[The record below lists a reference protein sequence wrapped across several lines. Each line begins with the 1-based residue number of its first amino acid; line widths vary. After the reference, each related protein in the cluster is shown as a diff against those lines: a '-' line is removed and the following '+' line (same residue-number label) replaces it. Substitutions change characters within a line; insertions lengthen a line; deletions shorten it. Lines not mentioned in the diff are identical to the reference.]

1 MIVFGLV
8 ARCPAAG
15 SGGCPIPGT
24 RFVSAGSSDPRDR
37 GPLPSPVFSS
47 AAAILVN
54 FTEPRYAARLLNAV
68 AGGLC
73 GCCAC
78 RTFAERGGGM
88 SVWCCACRTFAER
101 GGGMSVWCCAC
112 RTFAERGGGMSVWCC
127 ACRTFAERG
136 GGMSVWCCACHV
148 PAGRVPSSERRD
160 LAGRQSR
167 NCGFARGQKPTA
179 ARRAS
184 TRSVRSQEKSG
195 SSRPK

>member
-68 AGGLC
+68 AGCLC
-73 GCCAC
+73 G
-78 RTFAERGGGM
+78 
-88 SVWCCACRTFAER
+88 
-101 GGGMSVWCCAC
+101 
-112 RTFAERGGGMSVWCC
+112 CC

-148 PAGRVPSSERRD
+148 PAGRVPSSERRGPGREAEQESRVCPRSETD
-160 LAGRQSR
+160 GGAEGIDAIGALPGEVWFLAAEMTVGRRLGVDRPEQVEIR
-167 NCGFARGQKPTA
+167 DECRWAQVEQIG
-179 ARRAS
+179 RAH
-184 TRSVRSQEKSG
+184 V
-195 SSRPK
+195 